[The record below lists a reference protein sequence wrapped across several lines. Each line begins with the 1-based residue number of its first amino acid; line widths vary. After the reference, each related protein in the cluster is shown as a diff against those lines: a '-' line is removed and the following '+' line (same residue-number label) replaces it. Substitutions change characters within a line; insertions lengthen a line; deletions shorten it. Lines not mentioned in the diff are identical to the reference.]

1 MTVTCEY
8 EYIPGFQFSLAGLR
22 NPSADNKLIRAMEE
36 YIRLLQKKERRNP
49 VNFSIAFNIN
59 PEDFNITRGPSD
71 LTNYAEKIKLS
82 IRPPSLDDSDASF
95 DLSQIPG
102 SELIDDERGGSRTSM
117 MFRHSLHCGF
127 RAPVVI
133 NHDEVEVGHKFGDQ
147 LLVPGGK
154 PHKEKDNKYENL
166 SAAFIRLLKMDKPG
180 KNTFQ
185 SHRNF
190 FSGEYIKDIEKQYVN
205 VYKKMEN
212 PVIYNLKPLAHVLN
226 NAQVVGR
233 LGDAFTS
240 DKDFDES
247 IFDNHQNTFSKP

>member
-22 NPSADNKLIRAMEE
+22 NPTADNKLVRAMEE

-49 VNFSIAFNIN
+49 VNFSIAFNIK

-71 LTNYAEKIKLS
+71 LSNYAEKIKLS
-82 IRPPSLDDSDASF
+82 IRPPSLDDSDASC

-102 SELIDDERGGSRTSM
+102 IDHIDDEKTGSRTSM
-117 MFRHSLHCGF
+117 MFRHSFHSGF

-133 NHDEVEVGHKFGDQ
+133 NHDEVEIDHKFGDK

-154 PHKEKDNKYENL
+154 PHKEKENQYENL
-166 SAAFIRLLKMDKPG
+166 SATFIRLLKMDKSS
-180 KNTFQ
+180 KKIFQ

-205 VYKKMEN
+205 VYKKMEK
-212 PVIYNLKPLAHVLN
+212 PIIYDLKPLAHVLN

-233 LGDAFTS
+233 LGDAFS
-240 DKDFDES
+240 ADKDFDES
-247 IFDNHQNTFSKP
+247 IFNNHQNTFSKP